1 MFNECEKILKEN
13 KNLRSV
19 TKKTKKDN
27 VLDGVNKIISETKTY
42 IDVFSKLEKKNAE
55 PEKFLQV
62 NKKLES
68 KF

>member
-1 MFNECEKILKEN
+1 M
-13 KNLRSV
+13 

-42 IDVFSKLEKKNAE
+42 IDVFSKLEKKNVE